1 MYDYKVNVYGNM
13 EVTVVAESKE
23 EAERILKDT
32 IESITVKDLRD
43 KLSPNKEVEIKESHV
58 NVMSEQQKN
67 KERGV
72 ERWQIQ

>member
-1 MYDYKVNVYGNM
+1 MYDYKVNLYGNM

-43 KLSPNKEVEIKESHV
+43 KLSPNKDVEIKESHV
-58 NVMSEQQKN
+58 NVLSEQKRDKN
-67 KERGV
+67 RDAER
-72 ERWQIQ
+72 

>member
-72 ERWQIQ
+72 ER

>member
-1 MYDYKVNVYGNM
+1 MYDYKVNLYGNM

-43 KLSPNKEVEIKESHV
+43 KLSPNKDVEIKESHV
-58 NVMSEQQKN
+58 NVLSEQKRDKN
-67 KERGV
+67 RDNER
-72 ERWQIQ
+72 